1 MKKIALVLV
10 AAMVLVFTGCSEVLY
25 WWINSRKCERI
36 NIMKNSIKKPNIL
49 FIITDD
55 QGEWAVESE
64 KNRDIKTP
72 NLKRLANQGVT
83 FDEFYCTSP
92 VCSPARASIV
102 TGKIPSC
109 HGVQDWLKK
118 GNLDAYKYPNMAEL
132 PGFDMTDKAI

>member
-1 MKKIALVLV
+1 
-10 AAMVLVFTGCSEVLY
+10 
-25 WWINSRKCERI
+25 
-36 NIMKNSIKKPNIL
+36 MKNSIKKPNIL

-92 VCSPARASIV
+92 V
-102 TGKIPSC
+102 
-109 HGVQDWLKK
+109 
-118 GNLDAYKYPNMAEL
+118 
-132 PGFDMTDKAI
+132 

>member
-1 MKKIALVLV
+1 
-10 AAMVLVFTGCSEVLY
+10 
-25 WWINSRKCERI
+25 
-36 NIMKNSIKKPNIL
+36 MKNSIKKPNIL

-102 TGKIPSC
+102 TILSWCTGLVEKRQFRRI
-109 HGVQDWLKK
+109 
-118 GNLDAYKYPNMAEL
+118 
-132 PGFDMTDKAI
+132 